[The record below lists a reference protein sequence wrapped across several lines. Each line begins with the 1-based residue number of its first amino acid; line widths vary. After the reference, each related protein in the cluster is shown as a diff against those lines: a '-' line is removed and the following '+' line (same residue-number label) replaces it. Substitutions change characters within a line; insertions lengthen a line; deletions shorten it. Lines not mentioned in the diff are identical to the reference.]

1 MTGLDNPTVGFPLDG
16 SMLGVIPRA
25 WSLSSPRQPK
35 CVKNI
40 PLISTDKDK
49 HKHTNSMLESLRASK
64 YSLHKKVTRHLRSRK
79 YLIFSLVTQ

>member
-16 SMLGVIPRA
+16 SMLGVIPHA

-49 HKHTNSMLESLRASK
+49 QK
-64 YSLHKKVTRHLRSRK
+64 
-79 YLIFSLVTQ
+79 I